1 MQRPPPLACN
11 QGVGSTA
18 DVRLPGNGS
27 AFEDFVR
34 AAGPGLLRLGHVLTL
49 DRPAAEDLAQETLIR
64 VGLAWSRVRAD
75 GNPTGYAQRTMVNVF
90 LNQRRRRGEIP
101 VGDPPES
108 PAEDR
113 GLAAVESAAGIRE
126 LLARL
131 PARQRAAV
139 AMRYVVDMADE
150 QIAEVLRCSPQTV
163 RSQISRGLATLR
175 QHSAPER

>member
-1 MQRPPPLACN
+1 MQRRPPLACN
-11 QGVGSTA
+11 QSVGSTA
-18 DVRLPGNGS
+18 EIRFPGSGS

-34 AAGPGLLRLGHVLTL
+34 AAGPGLLRFGHVLTL

-101 VGDPPES
+101 VGTPPE
-108 PAEDR
+108 PAAEDR
-113 GLAAVESAAGIRE
+113 GLAAVESAAGIRQ
-126 LLARL
+126 LLSGL

-139 AMRYVVDMADE
+139 AMRYVADMADE

-175 QHSAPER
+175 RQPAQER